1 MFQTLN
7 AIAQGCRSNPGP
19 MGGLQ
24 IILTGDFFQLPPISN
39 IKGKGNF
46 KNNSIDFSLSQKD
59 EYPNTQ
65 LISSPKK
72 NQTQKTFSTD
82 KISNFFQPT
91 NKSKNNFDGNSSQ
104 ISGINNALEEKTM
117 TFSQQAKEYNTT
129 ILRFCFQSPV
139 WNIIIGENTFK
150 LTNVFRQSDT
160 VFASLLNSI
169 RYGELSGMFQTQRV
183 RSVNIKSFIFGSE
196 FIF

>member
-1 MFQTLN
+1 
-7 AIAQGCRSNPGP
+7 

-46 KNNSIDFSLSQKD
+46 KNNTIDFSLSQKD
-59 EYPNTQ
+59 AYPNTQ

-91 NKSKNNFDGNSSQ
+91 SKSKNNLDDNLSQ
-104 ISGINNALEEKTM
+104 KSGTNDALEEKSIS
-117 TFSQQAKEYNTT
+117 FSQQAKEYDTT

-139 WNIIIGENTFK
+139 WSVIIGGNTFK

-169 RYGELSGMFQTQRV
+169 RYGELSGMF
-183 RSVNIKSFIFGSE
+183 
-196 FIF
+196 

>member
-1 MFQTLN
+1 
-7 AIAQGCRSNPGP
+7 

-24 IILTGDFFQLPPISN
+24 IIFTGDFFQLPPISN
-39 IKGKGNF
+39 TKGKGNF
-46 KNNSIDFSLSQKD
+46 KNNTIDFSCSQK
-59 EYPNTQ
+59 EVYHTNTQ

-91 NKSKNNFDGNSSQ
+91 IKSKNNLDGNSSQ
-104 ISGINNALEEKTM
+104 ISGINNAVDEKSNS
-117 TFSQQAKEYNTT
+117 FSQQVKENNMT

-139 WNIIIGENTFK
+139 WSAIIGENTFK

-169 RYGELSGMFQTQRV
+169 RYGELTGTFQLIMIA
-183 RSVNIKSFIFGSE
+183 S
-196 FIF
+196 